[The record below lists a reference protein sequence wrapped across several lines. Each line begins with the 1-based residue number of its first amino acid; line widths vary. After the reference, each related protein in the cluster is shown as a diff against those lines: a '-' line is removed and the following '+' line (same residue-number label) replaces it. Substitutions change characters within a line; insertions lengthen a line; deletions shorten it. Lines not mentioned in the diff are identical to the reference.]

1 VIDSVDGE
9 AVLEREGE
17 VVNRVHCLLEEQS
30 PMGGYP
36 ETISTTA
43 LQGSIPSTCP
53 PMLVVF
59 ATSSSAGGL
68 PRHSTAKS
76 HRLCLGRLRCM
87 L

>member
-1 VIDSVDGE
+1 
-9 AVLEREGE
+9 
-17 VVNRVHCLLEEQS
+17 
-30 PMGGYP
+30 MGGCP

-68 PRHSTAKS
+68 IAQTLYCQKPQAVCR
-76 HRLCLGRLRCM
+76 
-87 L
+87 